1 MFVLKFTASSFFGCD
16 FLFEVLIVLG
26 MPPIAAPG
34 ETMLSEQAVAKVI
47 ARDFVWKCRLSICVA
62 FGNSRFHLAVS
73 LDKGVVKRV
82 NVDGPSVAVV
92 RQFSGTR
99 NVAEVEGRSVVGRH
113 RARIVRPIVVN
124 QPHALNRVVCRMQ
137 CPEYADQVGRNV
149 AVTHQFAPVFAS
161 FGIEVFYAN
170 VAQTA
175 ALHGAVL
182 FVTPILHQPE
192 NAIGNFCG
200 VKILV
205 GVLRPAAQCCQEAQ
219 QHQEPQPRKCRY
231 N

>member
-1 MFVLKFTASSFFGCD
+1 
-16 FLFEVLIVLG
+16 
-26 MPPIAAPG
+26 
-34 ETMLSEQAVAKVI
+34 
-47 ARDFVWKCRLSICVA
+47 
-62 FGNSRFHLAVS
+62 
-73 LDKGVVKRV
+73 
-82 NVDGPSVAVV
+82 
-92 RQFSGTR
+92 
-99 NVAEVEGRSVVGRH
+99 
-113 RARIVRPIVVN
+113 
-124 QPHALNRVVCRMQ
+124 MQ

-200 VKILV
+200 IKILV
-205 GVLRPAAQCCQEAQ
+205 GVLRPGRSVLSGSTATPGAADPEM
-219 QHQEPQPRKCRY
+219 
-231 N
+231 